1 MKRRTFPRAALA
13 TLAVF
18 FLLALTFF
26 ASPAASTQV
35 RRAARQDVER
45 TLEGFDEL
53 TLDPS
58 SALREVRK
66 TGGLQL
72 NTSRGTFNL
81 ALEPFDIRTADYRS
95 VEVEADGT
103 MHDLPREPS
112 HAFKGTVR
120 GMAGTQVRLILD
132 EQEFEGIIVTPDE
145 RYFVEPERRLS
156 PAAGTNDFVFY
167 PESGVKQKD
176 MGACGT
182 TLAQRVGGQASRV
195 TTEHLK
201 SSENLTASKGLTTSD
216 AFAPMPQARVATEAD
231 FEFTQLDGGPTATN
245 QDINNVMMAVDA
257 IYNQQLGIDLR
268 VSFQRTWTAD
278 NDPYSSTDP
287 AGALNELADN
297 YDKSFTNA
305 GQSVPSRDLVHMFT
319 GKTLKNANSGS
330 TSVIGISFVGVVC
343 EFSASAFGISES
355 KFNGTNTT
363 SAQRTVLTAHEIGHN
378 FGACHPDDGQCVSPQ
393 PSDCAT
399 SIMHSSIQTN
409 GPLPVNFCQFSI
421 DQITDFT
428 TNEGGCL
435 NRLAAQGCTY
445 SIDKSAASFTN
456 GGGTANVNVTAGA
469 GCAWSA
475 SEGAPWLSVASGQTG
490 TGNGTVSISV
500 NPNTNTGPRSDAVD
514 IGGQKFSVNEAA
526 SATCPL
532 TPIGIGQTLTGS
544 LDNTDCFAG
553 QPDRQKAFGDLY
565 TFTARAGQRIKIEMT
580 ATASLDTF
588 IYLFGPDGSIVAFE
602 DDIDPGVQTN
612 SSLPVTGFFSL
623 PQTGIYTIEATSFDN
638 NATGG
643 YTLKLSDDS
652 STNSVGF
659 QSNSFMVGEGVSGS
673 GIGTNGTGFL
683 LIPINRNGTTGGDL
697 GGTATIDYATSD
709 GTASRHGDYE
719 QTGGTIVFAPGQQ
732 VANISVVVPDDRFA
746 EGPETFNITLSNPV
760 GTTIDPTLKTTT
772 VTISDNDTTTGPS
785 PVRWD
790 SNFNNGFFVRQQYL
804 DFLARDPDQIG
815 FNFWVNDLNSCGT
828 SDPCAQV
835 HRINVS
841 AAFFLSIEFQ
851 ETGYLVERVYKVAF
865 GDVDANS
872 NFPSPHTIKVPAVR
886 LESFLPDSQRIA
898 QGVIVG
904 VGNWQQQLE
913 DNKNGFA
920 KEFVMRP
927 AFISAYPLTMTPA
940 QFVDKLNQNAGSV
953 LTQPERDALIAQ
965 LASSADMAA
974 GRGAVLRS
982 IAENPVLNAQEKN
995 RAFVLMQ
1002 FFGYLR
1008 RNPNDAPDA
1017 DYTGYDFWLQK
1028 LNQFHGDFVQAEMVK
1043 AFITSIEYNNRFG
1056 T

>member
-26 ASPAASTQV
+26 ASPAASTQG

-53 TLDPS
+53 TLDPA

-72 NTSRGTFNL
+72 NTSRGTFDL

-95 VEVEADGT
+95 VEVEADGSVR
-103 MHDLPREPS
+103 DLPREPS

-132 EQEFEGIIVTPDE
+132 EQEFEGIIITPDE

-156 PAAGTNDFVFY
+156 PAAGANDFVFY
-167 PESGVKQKD
+167 PESGLKQKD

-195 TTEHLK
+195 STEHLK
-201 SSENLTASKGLTTSD
+201 SSGNLTASKGLTTAD
-216 AFAPMPQARVATEAD
+216 AFAPMPDAEVATEAD
-231 FEFTQLDGGPTATN
+231 FEFTQSDGGTATATN
-245 QDINNVMMAVDA
+245 QDILNVMTQVDA
-257 IYNQQLGIDLR
+257 IYNSQLGINLH
-268 VSFQRTWTAD
+268 VSFQRAWTAN
-278 NDPYSSTDP
+278 NDPYSLTAPGD
-287 AGALNELADN
+287 ALNELASN
-297 YDKSFTNA
+297 YDQSFKNA
-305 GQSVPSRDLVHMFT
+305 GQTPPTRDIVHMFT
-319 GKTLKNANSGS
+319 GKDLDGS
-330 TSVIGISFVGVVC
+330 IIGISYVGVVC
-343 EFSASAFGISES
+343 EFADSAYGISQS
-355 KFNGTNTT
+355 KFAGTGTT
-363 SAQRTVLTAHEIGHN
+363 SAQRSVLTAHEIGHN
-378 FGACHPDDGQCVSPQ
+378 FGASHPDEENPVPTGCG
-393 PSDCAT
+393 T
-399 SIMHSSIQTN
+399 GSIMNSSIQT
-409 GPLPVNFCQFSI
+409 PASFCQFSV

-428 TNEGGCL
+428 ANEGGCL
-435 NRLAAQGCTY
+435 TRLAASGCTY

-456 GGGTANVNVTAGA
+456 SGGTANINVTAGA

-475 SEGAPWLSVASGQTG
+475 SEGAPWLAVASGQTG
-490 TGNGTVSISV
+490 TGNGTVSLSV
-500 NPNTNTGPRSDAVD
+500 DPNTNTGPRSDAVD
-514 IGGQKFSVNEAA
+514 IGGQKFSVNQAA
-526 SATCPL
+526 STTCAL
-532 TPIGIGQTLTGS
+532 TPIAIGQTLTGS

-612 SSLPVTGFFSL
+612 SRLPVTGFFSL

-652 STNSVGF
+652 TTNSIGF
-659 QSNSFMVGEGVSGS
+659 QSNSFNINEGVNIF

-732 VANISVVVPDDRFA
+732 VANITVLVPDDRFA

-815 FNFWVNDLNSCGT
+815 FNFWVNDLNSCG
-828 SDPCAQV
+828 SDAGCAQV
-835 HRINVS
+835 HRVNVS

-865 GDVDANS
+865 GDVDGRTTLGDAPGAS
-872 NFPSPHTIKVPAVR
+872 HTIKVPAVR

-898 QGVIVG
+898 QGIIVG
-904 VGNWQQQLE
+904 QGNWQQQL
-913 DNKNGFA
+913 DANKSAFA
-920 KEFVMRP
+920 EEFVMRP
-927 AFISAYPLTMTPA
+927 AFVSVYPLTMTPA
-940 QFVDKLNQNAGSV
+940 AFVDQLNGNAGGV
-953 LTQPERDALIAQ
+953 LTQPQRDALVAQ
-965 LASSADMAA
+965 LASSADVAA

-982 IAENPVLNAQEKN
+982 IAENPVLNANEKN

-1008 RNPNDAPDA
+1008 RNPNDLPDG

>member
-1 MKRRTFPRAALA
+1 MKRRTFPRAASA

-26 ASPAASTQV
+26 ASPAASTQG

-53 TLDPS
+53 TLDPA

-72 NTSRGTFNL
+72 NTSRGTFDL

-95 VEVEADGT
+95 VEVEADGSVR
-103 MHDLPREPS
+103 DLPREPS

-167 PESGVKQKD
+167 PESSLKQKD

-182 TLAQRVGGQASRV
+182 TLAQQVGAQASRV

-201 SSENLTASKGLTTSD
+201 SSENLNASKGLTTSD

-245 QDINNVMMAVDA
+245 QDINNVMTAVDA

-287 AGALNELADN
+287 GGALNELADN

-319 GKTLKNANSGS
+319 GKTLKNASSGS

-343 EFSASAFGISES
+343 EFPASAFGISES

-378 FGACHPDDGQCVSPQ
+378 FGASHPNEEQPPVSG
-393 PSDCAT
+393 CAT
-399 SIMHSSIQTN
+399 GSIMNSSIQT
-409 GPLPVNFCQFSI
+409 PASFCQFSI

-428 TNEGGCL
+428 ANAGGCL

-475 SEGAPWLSVASGQTG
+475 SEGVPWLSVSSGQTG
-490 TGNGTVSISV
+490 AGNGAVSISV
-500 NPNTNTGPRSDAVD
+500 DPNTNTGPRSSAVD

-526 SATCPL
+526 SATCAL
-532 TPIGIGQTLTGS
+532 TPISFGQTLTGS

-565 TFTARAGQRIKIEMT
+565 TFTARAGQRIKIELT
-580 ATASLDTF
+580 ANTTGGLDTF
-588 IYLFGPDGSIVAFE
+588 LYLFGPDGSIVAFE
-602 DDIDPGVQTN
+602 DDIDPGKQTD
-612 SSLPVTGFFSL
+612 SRLPVTGFFSL
-623 PQTGIYTIEATSFDN
+623 PQTGIYTVEATSFDN

-643 YTLKLSDDS
+643 YTIKLSDDS
-652 STNSVGF
+652 STNIVALSSSAFSV
-659 QSNSFMVGEGVSGS
+659 NEGVGAN
-673 GIGTNGTGFL
+673 GLGTDGTGL
-683 LIPINRNGTTGGDL
+683 RVVTVTRTGNTSGADL
-697 GGTATIDYATSD
+697 GGTATVDYATSN
-709 GTASRHGDYE
+709 GTADKHSDYE
-719 QTGGTIVFAPGQQ
+719 QTLGTLVFAPGQTSASFT
-732 VANISVVVPDDRFA
+732 VFVPDDRLA
-746 EGPETFNITLSNPV
+746 ESPETLNITLSNPV
-760 GTTIDPTLKTTT
+760 GTTLGTPASATL
-772 VTISDNDTTTGPS
+772 TINDNDTASAPS

-790 SNFNNGFFVRQQYL
+790 SNFNTGFFVRQQYL
-804 DFLARDPDQIG
+804 DFLSREPDLSG
-815 FNFWVNDLNSCGT
+815 FQFWSNDINNCGA
-828 SDPCAQV
+828 DAGCAQV
-835 HRINVS
+835 HRVNVS

-851 ETGYLVERVYKVAF
+851 ETGYLVERIYKTAF

-886 LESFLPDSQRIA
+886 LEGFLPDTQRIG
-898 QGVIVG
+898 QGVVVG
-904 VGNWQQQLE
+904 VGNWPQQLE
-913 DNKNGFA
+913 ANKNAFA
-920 KEFVMRP
+920 EEFVMRP
-927 AFISAYPLTMTPA
+927 AFISAYPLTMTPVA
-940 QFVDKLNQNAGSV
+940 FVDKLNQNAGSV
-953 LTQPERDALIAQ
+953 LTQPQRDALVAQ
-965 LASSADMAA
+965 LASSADVAA
-974 GRGAVLRS
+974 GRGAVLRA

-1028 LNQFHGDFVQAEMVK
+1028 LNQFNGDFVQAEMVK